1 MPGKHS
7 RRDRKRKRLKQR
19 RIPPRHLLAQARQA
33 LAEGDGRRA
42 LDLLRQAQH
51 GDPALEEL
59 PLLLFCACM
68 QRARQLA
75 EKRLAKEAGAMRA
88 AAAQYRA
95 SISCRQ
101 LAEEDLLQYFRHAD
115 GAEALADYADYMQA
129 QLPPILRVERMLA
142 DLLVIQRCWQ
152 GLEVFAPDH
161 PLRRDAGPVRQSL
174 EAMDAG
180 DWERAGGL
188 LQGISRSSPFSAWRL
203 FCKGMVCFSSGDNEG
218 LRRVLD
224 LLPADFALPRT
235 IAEWRRHCTGEG
247 EGGSPAVQQVLGTG
261 STALADQLGK
271 AIQKGRLRDIERL
284 VPALAAAIYPEE
296 PLQARIA
303 LLQVVG
309 LALPQ
314 NKVPI
319 DSLPRLAGRLLPAE
333 RVPGAIAQIGLLF
346 QQIVP
351 HTWDPT
357 PAALYLDQLP
367 VEFPHAPDRALARG
381 RVLEGLARTAD
392 NAGLQPHHLPP
403 ETVERLEA
411 LINERIDDPGMFSAR
426 LMTASLAADPGNRDG
441 YRFLLGLL
449 RGHPEYRSRFETT
462 LRDMAARFPDDPDP
476 HLELAAL
483 HFARNAYRRA
493 EKALA
498 EGRRRAPHDERL
510 LDMQAIGFLKSADQS
525 RKRGRFELADRDL
538 QRAGNLERPRLA
550 LVLRVKRLLL
560 AVVSAGR
567 DSAEVVAP
575 HLECLPPGARL
586 RTLALL
592 LHDLAENRHVKNV
605 APEMASAL
613 KVLLRRQST
622 ALDKLGPDEI
632 LELVA
637 PLPAD
642 FRILYERL
650 QTAPVVTGWW
660 PALMERLDGDVLL
673 AFFDILMAC
682 DEFAPV
688 RVEIDRRLRGRKKA
702 LRDPLLLFYLAV
714 IRYQEGQDYD
724 SRRFM
729 EVLAA
734 AGAADQ
740 KRLRAAAARLAGHV
754 YGPLREALQEF
765 RFDMLDLPFAPFG
778 GGSPLDLLGG
788 MGEPFGDEAG
798 PLAIPELGDDDISVD
813 LDELEQLLDETG
825 LRGAPLAVLK
835 EFAGD
840 FRSSPQARRDLD
852 RICRECEAENM
863 SDALSPELYFLLFA
877 RKKKPTSS
885 RS

>member
-1 MPGKHS
+1 
-7 RRDRKRKRLKQR
+7 
-19 RIPPRHLLAQARQA
+19 
-33 LAEGDGRRA
+33 
-42 LDLLRQAQH
+42 
-51 GDPALEEL
+51 
-59 PLLLFCACM
+59 
-68 QRARQLA
+68 
-75 EKRLAKEAGAMRA
+75 MRA

-101 LAEEDLLQYFRHAD
+101 LAEEELVQYFRYAD
-115 GAEALADYADYMQA
+115 GIEALEDYAHYLQA
-129 QLPPILRVERMLA
+129 PSPPVLRVERMLA
-142 DLLVIQRCWQ
+142 DLLVIHRCWQ
-152 GLEVFAPDH
+152 GLEVFAADH
-161 PLRRDAGPVRQSL
+161 PLRGDAGPVRQSL

-188 LQGISRSSPFSAWRL
+188 LRGISRNSPFSAWRL
-203 FCKGMVCFSSGDNEG
+203 FCKGMVCFGSGDNEG

-224 LLPADFALPRT
+224 LLPADFALPHT

-247 EGGSPAVQQVLGTG
+247 EGGSPAVQQALGTG
-261 STALADQLGK
+261 SAALADQLGE
-271 AIQKGRLRDIERL
+271 AIHKGRMRDIERI
-284 VPALAAAIYPEE
+284 VPGLAAAIYPEE

-314 NKVPI
+314 NKVAI
-319 DSLPRLAGRLLPAE
+319 DSLPRLAGRFLPAE
-333 RVPGAIAQIGLLF
+333 RVPGAIAQIGMLF

-351 HTWDPT
+351 HMWDPT
-357 PAALYLDQLP
+357 PATLYLDRLP
-367 VEFPHAPDRALARG
+367 VEFPHAPDRALARA
-381 RVLEGLARTAD
+381 RVLQDLVRTAD
-392 NAGLQPHHLPP
+392 KAGLQPHHLSP
-403 ETVERLEA
+403 ETVECLAA
-411 LINERIDDPGMFSAR
+411 LLDEPLGDPGTLFAR

-449 RGHPEYRSRFETT
+449 RGHPQHRSRFETT
-462 LRDMAARFPDDPDP
+462 LDDMAARFPDDPDP

-483 HFARNAYRRA
+483 HYARNAYRRA

-510 LDMQAIGFLKSADQS
+510 LDMQAIGFLKSADQC

-538 QRAGNLERPRLA
+538 QRAGDLERPRLA

-560 AVVSAGR
+560 AVVSAGG

-575 HLECLPPGARL
+575 HLERLPAGARL

-592 LHDLAENRHVKNV
+592 LHDLAENSHVKNV

-622 ALDKLGPDEI
+622 ALDELGPDEI

-642 FRILYERL
+642 FRILYEHL

-682 DEFAPV
+682 DELAPV

-729 EVLAA
+729 EVLDAA
-734 AGAADQ
+734 DAADQ

-765 RFDMLDLPFAPFG
+765 RFDMLDMLDLPFAPFG

-788 MGEPFGDEAG
+788 MGPFGDEAG
-798 PLAIPELGDDDISVD
+798 PLAIPELGSHIEEELFD
-813 LDELEQLLDETG
+813 LEEIIEENN
-825 LRGAPLAVLK
+825 LRGAPLALLK

-840 FRSSPQARRDLD
+840 FRSSPKARRDLE
-852 RICRECEAENM
+852 RIGRECEAENL
-863 SDALSPELYFLLFA
+863 SGELSPELYFLLFA

-885 RS
+885 GS